1 MRNTS
6 RVFKIRLTNISLI
19 PNWSPIIVT
28 FSPKTLPISPAID
41 AIVVIDQ
48 RITRHETAKGGEMSW
63 STWSAVALAALMAA
77 PAVQARM
84 NPAPMLTPGASLGPE
99 QDMRSANGRYRV
111 VMQSDC
117 NLVVYDGARP
127 MWSSRTDRRGSNC
140 SAVFQPDGNLVI
152 YSMGTTPIW
161 SSQTLGRG
169 GDAILLQDDG
179 NLVMT
184 AAGRTVWASTPS
196 RPSLSALGLPPA
208 PAPVAASRSTMPV
221 GRQLTPNDEIRS
233 PNGRYRLV
241 MQTDCNLV
249 LYDSARAIWASGT
262 DRRGTSCQSLFQN
275 DGNFVIYSMGG
286 NAVWASN
293 TVGRGGDR
301 ITLQDDGNLVMYAGS
316 SAVWASN
323 TGGRPTMPAPQAGF
337 SGGSVLSAGMQLFAP
352 SGTMTSRNGRYTLAM
367 QGDCNLTI
375 TERGGRAMWASN
387 TWGRGSSCRLDMQTD
402 GNLVIY
408 DGANRA
414 VWSSGTN
421 GRGTDRAMITDDG
434 RLEVLAGPRA
444 MFTTPLPAAVQA
456 AIPTTPV
463 LPPPSMGG
471 GSTFGGASGPNLG
484 YRIMPGQTLSAR
496 GGEML
501 RSRAGRYIAQ
511 MQQNCSLEVRDASGR
526 VVWASPPAGYGANC
540 IAGLERDGELTISNN
555 GQHVWG
561 SATRASDPSGAALQ
575 LSMEDD
581 GRLVLSERSAVLWT
595 SDRRI
600 DPR

>member
-1 MRNTS
+1 
-6 RVFKIRLTNISLI
+6 
-19 PNWSPIIVT
+19 
-28 FSPKTLPISPAID
+28 
-41 AIVVIDQ
+41 
-48 RITRHETAKGGEMSW
+48 MSW
-63 STWSAVALAALMAA
+63 SKWGVAALAGLVAA

-84 NPAPMLTPGASLGPE
+84 NPPQVLTPGAALGSE
-99 QDMRSANGRYRV
+99 QEMRSVNGRYRV
-111 VMQSDC
+111 AMQSDC

-127 MWSSRTDRRGSNC
+127 LWSSRTDRRGANC

-152 YSMGTTPIW
+152 YSMGTIPIW
-161 SSQTLGRG
+161 SSQTQGRG
-169 GDAILLQDDG
+169 GDSIRLQDDG

-184 AAGRTVWASTPS
+184 AAGRTVWASTPP

-208 PAPVAASRSTMPV
+208 PAPVSANRSTMMI
-221 GRQLTPNDEIRS
+221 GRQLSPNDEIRS
-233 PNGRYRLV
+233 PGGRYRLV

-249 LYDSARAIWASGT
+249 LYDSARALWSSGT
-262 DRRGTSCQSLFQN
+262 DRRGSSCSALFQD
-275 DGNFVIYSMGG
+275 DGNFVIYAMGG
-286 NAVWASN
+286 TPVWASN
-293 TVGRGGDR
+293 TVARGADR
-301 ITLQDDGNLVMYAGS
+301 IMLQDDGNLVMYAGS

-323 TGGRPTMPAPQAGF
+323 TGGRPGMPAPQTGF
-337 SGGSVLSAGMQLFAP
+337 SGGSVLSAGMQLYAP

-387 TWGRGSSCRLDMQTD
+387 TYGRGASCRLDMQTD

-408 DGANRA
+408 DGSNRA

-444 MFTTPLPAAVQA
+444 MFTTPLPAAVA
-456 AIPTTPV
+456 TNPV
-463 LPPPSMGG
+463 LPPPVTGG
-471 GSTFGGASGPNLG
+471 GAGFGGASGPNLG

-511 MQQNCSLEVRDASGR
+511 MQPNCSLEVRDASGR
-526 VVWASPPAGYGANC
+526 VIWASPPAGYGGNC

-555 GQHVWG
+555 GMHVWG
-561 SATRASDPSGAALQ
+561 SATRAGDPSGSGLQ

-581 GRLVLSERSAVLWT
+581 GRLVLAERSAVLWT